1 MNDNDQ
7 SFAEMLTIIREAQQ
21 EAESNYSNDADIFW
35 NNLSEEQRLMA
46 FYSVCKRIH
55 QGEIQE
61 QGSYRYVL
69 YDVFGFGMESYGIGM
84 ACGYMDIHN
93 SIFTAQELEN
103 MKNENVPDG
112 RSQK

>member
-7 SFAEMLTIIREAQQ
+7 SLTEMLSSIREVQQ
-21 EAESNYSNDADIFW
+21 EIESSYDDDAENFW
-35 NNLSEEQRLMA
+35 NNLTEEQRLYA
-46 FYSVCKRIH
+46 FYSVSKRIH

-84 ACGYMDIHN
+84 MCGYMDIHN
-93 SIFTAQELEN
+93 SIFVGQQQEKSDEDL
-103 MKNENVPDG
+103 PDG
-112 RSQK
+112 RSQQ

>member
-1 MNDNDQ
+1 MNDND
-7 SFAEMLTIIREAQQ
+7 ATLTETLTALREIQQ
-21 EAESNYSNDADIFW
+21 QVETSYDSDSEDFW
-35 NNLSEEQRLMA
+35 NGLSEKQRLMA

-69 YDVFGFGMESYGIGM
+69 YDVFGFGMESYGVGM
-84 ACGYMDIHN
+84 MCGYMDIHN

-103 MKNENVPDG
+103 MKNENLPDG
-112 RSQK
+112 RSQ